1 MLKAVMKLKRKHL
14 SVPSERAC
22 GILLGT
28 LRLCCAMLFSS
39 WLLLVHTGG
48 ITPDTYALC
57 RLSGELQT
65 SSLAILILG
74 NIAALSEEF
83 LTRQR

>member
-1 MLKAVMKLKRKHL
+1 
-14 SVPSERAC
+14 
-22 GILLGT
+22 
-28 LRLCCAMLFSS
+28 MLFSS